1 MKNTPPNLSKSET
14 GRHLVD
20 ILKYSSPRNPLRH
33 KGSTG
38 LFGRPAVDM
47 GVTCVMRDRVVF
59 YVERNHGKG
68 VITYERITA
77 AKSGAVFADLFVFGL
92 VHRGAV
98 LRCDPAEILQP
109 GFFDSAVFDLL
120 RGGV

>member
-38 LFGRPAVDM
+38 LFGRRLVDL
-47 GVTCVMRDRVVF
+47 R
-59 YVERNHGKG
+59 ERAEGCILFMKPF
-68 VITYERITA
+68 
-77 AKSGAVFADLFVFGL
+77 AVFCV
-92 VHRGAV
+92 
-98 LRCDPAEILQP
+98 
-109 GFFDSAVFDLL
+109 
-120 RGGV
+120 